1 MKRIIASTLLTI
13 SALAIVTHS
22 HALENNAL
30 YQWTTKDGTP
40 TYSPERPPEG
50 IDYVVV
56 DADLKPLAVQP
67 AKEPVATATKP
78 APAAPV
84 AIPADALYQWK
95 TKDGTPTYSPDPPP
109 DGVDYTVV
117 DADLNPLPVQP
128 TADAKASNRVR
139 VDLSQGIKNAPQP
152 KWKPVIYA
160 QDPSLKNIKR
170 KKSANTGTVSP
181 PAVGDLTVAAT
192 APAVESDACLLL
204 KREKLVLESAFSKAK
219 TDAQMDKAILELKE
233 AAERYK
239 KECR

>member
-50 IDYVVV
+50 VDYVVV
-56 DADLKPLAVQP
+56 DSDLKPLAVQP
-67 AKEPVATATKP
+67 EKEPVATATKP
-78 APAAPV
+78 ASV
-84 AIPADALYQWK
+84 ALPADALYQWK

-109 DGVDYTVV
+109 AGVDYTVV

-128 TADAKASNRVR
+128 AAEAKVPNRVR
-139 VDLSQGIKNAPQP
+139 VDLSRGIKKAPQP

-170 KKSANTGTVSP
+170 NKSANAGTMSP
-181 PAVGDLTVAAT
+181 QAGGDLAVAAS
-192 APAVESDACLLL
+192 APVVESDACLLL

-219 TDAQMDKAILELKE
+219 TDTQMDQAILDLKE
-233 AAERYK
+233 ASERYK
-239 KECR
+239 NDCR